1 MLPLVVG
8 NWKMHGTQ
16 RQAQALARAV
26 TRGATDIQQ
35 VEIALAPPFTALAG
49 LAKSLKTSPIRLAA
63 QNVHWQDSGAF
74 TGEISPPMLT
84 ELGCRYV
91 IIGHSERRHIFKETD
106 ENVAQKIVACLRIG
120 LRPILCVGE
129 TWAERS
135 RGATRQVIGRQL
147 GAALKDLGK
156 TAIGN
161 FDIAYEPVWAIGTGH
176 NATPEQVRAV
186 HGWIQKSFKKF
197 LGTRGKKMKSR
208 VLYGGS
214 VRPENCQSLASLPE
228 VDGFLVGGASLDAQS
243 FLTIVRAFN

>member
-8 NWKMHGTQ
+8 NWKMNGTQ
-16 RQAQALARAV
+16 PQALALGRAIK
-26 TRGATDIQQ
+26 RDAADIKR
-35 VEIALAPPFTALAG
+35 VEIALAPPFTAIVSLAR
-49 LAKSLKTSPIRLAA
+49 SLKNSPVRLAA

-74 TGEISPPMLT
+74 TGEISPPMLI

-106 ENVAQKIVACLRIG
+106 ESVALKVAACLRTG

-135 RGATRQVIGRQL
+135 HGATRRVIGRQL
-147 GAALKDLGK
+147 RTALKDLDK

-186 HGWIQKSFKKF
+186 HGWIQESFKKF
-197 LGTRGKKMKSR
+197 LGTRGKKTKSR

-214 VRPENCQSLASLPE
+214 VRPENCQSLASLRE

-243 FLTIVRAFN
+243 FVKIVRAFI